1 MATNTSTGLLKYLGM
16 IGNSGL
22 HTGSL
27 VPRAN
32 TPDAQQRLY
41 QDFQDSGKVADP
53 DIWTKFNTYMRR
65 PTTFD
70 SMLQMWEE
78 MSMWDLIAAAL
89 VGDCRRSHTGGL
101 EFPGLGVVPVQRPG
115 F

>member
-41 QDFQDSGKVADP
+41 Q
-53 DIWTKFNTYMRR
+53 
-65 PTTFD
+65 TFRT
-70 SMLQMWEE
+70 L
-78 MSMWDLIAAAL
+78 AK
-89 VGDCRRSHTGGL
+89 
-101 EFPGLGVVPVQRPG
+101 
-115 F
+115 